1 MAEHLRVLE
10 LGEGLDEVE
19 EQPLTMMMVDG
30 ITVIVG
36 RHQGAARLHSALT
49 RARDGARQG
58 TPRGFCSFAL
68 PCLAPWVFGR
78 ALPCLAPWDSGRAL
92 PCPVGFWACPV
103 GALPR
108 APRGMLPQRAML

>member
-1 MAEHLRVLE
+1 M
-10 LGEGLDEVE
+10 DY
-19 EQPLTMMMVDG
+19 P
-30 ITVIVG
+30 VIVG
-36 RHQGAARLHSALT
+36 DGSTAGWYYPPT